1 MAASQRLEAPVSQ
14 VPQRQFG
21 QLDLHGSVIGLGTVK
36 WGRNQK
42 VKYAPFELPSD
53 ETLMQLLDTAESLGI
68 NVIDTAP
75 AYGIAEERVG
85 KLLQGRRDRYL
96 LMSKVGEEFANG
108 ESTYEFSA
116 ESVERS
122 IARSLQRLHT
132 DRLDLVMLHCQP
144 DDMSAITGSP
154 ALETLAKLKA
164 KGMLRYYGV
173 SSMTLEGGLKAL
185 ELSDAVMVAWNFE
198 YRAQEEVIRQ
208 AGKLGK
214 AALLKRALLSGNL
227 HPAGTGKNLVET
239 CVHAALDLPEVSS
252 LIAGTINVAHL
263 RENAEAAMNWS
274 GKA

>member
-1 MAASQRLEAPVSQ
+1 MEARVSK

-21 QLDLHGSVIGLGTVK
+21 KLDLHGSVIGLGTVK

-42 VKYAPFELPSD
+42 VKYAPFELPAD
-53 ETLMQLLDTAESLGI
+53 EALMQLLDAAEALGI

-75 AYGIAEERVG
+75 AYGISEERVG
-85 KLLQGRRDRYL
+85 KLLQGRRERYL
-96 LMSKVGEEFANG
+96 LMSKVGEEFTNG
-108 ESTYEFSA
+108 ESHYEFTV

-122 IARSLQRLHT
+122 ITRSLKRLHT

-154 ALETLAKLKA
+154 ALETLAKLKT
-164 KGMLRYYGV
+164 KGLLRYYGV

-208 AGKLGK
+208 AGKQGK

-227 HPAGTGKNLVET
+227 HQASTGKNLVET
-239 CVHAALDLPEVSS
+239 CVHEALNLPEVSS

-263 RENAEAAMNWS
+263 RENAEAAISWP
-274 GKA
+274 GKV

>member
-1 MAASQRLEAPVSQ
+1 MSK

-21 QLDLHGSVIGLGTVK
+21 KLDLRGSVIGLGTVK

-42 VKYAPFELPSD
+42 VKYAPFELPAD
-53 ETLMQLLDTAESLGI
+53 DALLQLLDEAEALGI

-75 AYGIAEERVG
+75 AYGISEERVG

-108 ESTYEFSA
+108 ESRYEFSA
-116 ESVERS
+116 ESVEQS
-122 IARSLQRLHT
+122 VTRSLRRLHT

-144 DDMSAITGSP
+144 DDMSAIKGSP

-164 KGMLRYYGV
+164 KGMLRYFGV
-173 SSMTLEGGLKAL
+173 SSMTLEGGLRAV

-208 AGKLGK
+208 AGKQGK
-214 AALLKRALLSGNL
+214 AVLLKRALLSGNL
-227 HPAGTGKNLVET
+227 HQAGTGKNLVET

-252 LIAGTINVAHL
+252 LVAGTINVTHL
-263 RENAEAAMNWS
+263 RENAVAAMNWPGNS
-274 GKA
+274 